1 MMSTSRSLDVLE
13 GDGSREWRSYRQLR
27 NPECREETSAAGL
40 LTTTTNLSKF
50 AIEIALSKQA
60 ARQLAKSGV
69 GVKKGT
75 KAVISANSS
84 VCGERTFNNLRTNFV
99 IEIPWN
105 EFFNTHRRF
114 HQLLGANGMLRQLSV
129 SRNRSAILGVNFLR
143 DYPSRSET
151 T

>member
-13 GDGSREWRSYRQLR
+13 GDRSREWQSYRQLR
-27 NPECREETSAAGL
+27 NLECREETSGSGPIDYH
-40 LTTTTNLSKF
+40 NQSKF

-69 GVKKGT
+69 GVEKGT

-99 IEIPWN
+99 IEIP
-105 EFFNTHRRF
+105 
-114 HQLLGANGMLRQLSV
+114 
-129 SRNRSAILGVNFLR
+129 
-143 DYPSRSET
+143 
-151 T
+151 